1 MDSVEISD
9 RPYRLPSRVSGKIC
23 RVRGKNTYALRR
35 GALLLRV
42 DYTPT
47 WLHRLGARLIGARFE
62 RLRRPGGRNDV
73 LVV

>member
-1 MDSVEISD
+1 LV
-9 RPYRLPSRVSGKIC
+9 
-23 RVRGKNTYALRR
+23 
-35 GALLLRV
+35 LRV

-62 RLRRPGGRNDV
+62 RLRRSGHDNDV

>member
-1 MDSVEISD
+1 M
-9 RPYRLPSRVSGKIC
+9 
-23 RVRGKNTYALRR
+23 RGSKTYVLRR

-62 RLRRPGGRNDV
+62 RLARSRPRTHDV
-73 LVV
+73 YVV